1 MEVIGRSRYI
11 EINRLWKNGGKKMS
25 WSIKLFKIRGIDV
38 KIHLTFVL
46 ILIWA
51 AYRWSSITG
60 AGWEGAAFGVV
71 ATLLLFVAITLHE
84 LGHSFQALK
93 FGVRVNDITL
103 MPMGGLAQM
112 EEIPE
117 KPSQE
122 LRITLAGPLVNFAI
136 AGLLIG
142 LGALLQVRSVI
153 SLQELAQS
161 LWQVSWSGM
170 LAYLTMA
177 NLAIGLFNLI
187 PAFPMDGGRVLRALL
202 ATRIDYSKA
211 TTIAIFIGQGLA
223 WLLGLW
229 GFMIGNYILV
239 LIAIF
244 VWMGA
249 GHEGKQNNVK
259 NVLSEI
265 KVGQAMTRKPH
276 VLFSTDTLER
286 AVELTLSTAQVDFPV
301 MDGTDNSLV
310 GLLTEADLIKGLR
323 AEGETA
329 LVKEFMHRQ
338 YPVTAPGDLLIKAQ
352 RQMTE
357 NRIHVIPV
365 VDRNGAMVGL
375 LTSSDTNEAYRL
387 LSAYPKLA
395 LSEN

>member
-1 MEVIGRSRYI
+1 
-11 EINRLWKNGGKKMS
+11 MS

-60 AGWEGAAFGVV
+60 AGWKGAAFGVV
-71 ATLLLFVAITLHE
+71 ATLLLFVAVTLHE

-93 FGVRVNDITL
+93 FGVRVHDITL

-122 LRITLAGPLVNFAI
+122 LRITLAGPLVNFSI
-136 AGLLIG
+136 AALLIG

-202 ATRIDYSKA
+202 ATRIDYGKA

-229 GFMIGNYILV
+229 GFMIGNYFMV

-249 GHEGKQNNVK
+249 GQEGKQNKVK

-276 VLFSTDTLER
+276 VLFTNDTLER

-323 AEGETA
+323 AEGATA

-395 LSEN
+395 LSDN